1 MAGLAA
7 RPLYLFRFD
16 PALLAIALASE
27 GFFSPPLL
35 TGLQVERMPLDLF
48 DDIFLLH
55 LALEPAKGAF
65 QRFTVL
71 HNNFCQIEFTSLSRV
86 ELQLS

>member
-1 MAGLAA
+1 MPPGHWCL
-7 RPLYLFRFD
+7 LRFY
-16 PALLAIALASE
+16 PALFTIALASE
-27 GFFSPPLL
+27 GFLGPPLL

-48 DDIFLLH
+48 NDVFLLH
-55 LALEPAKGAF
+55 LALEPAKSAF

-71 HNNFCQIEFTSLSRV
+71 HNYFCQIEFTSLSRV